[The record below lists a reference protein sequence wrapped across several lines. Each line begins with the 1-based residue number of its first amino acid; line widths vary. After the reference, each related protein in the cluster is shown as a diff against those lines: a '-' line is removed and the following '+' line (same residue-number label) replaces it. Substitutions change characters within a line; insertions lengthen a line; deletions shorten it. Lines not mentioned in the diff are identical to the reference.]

1 MDVTALVGQ
10 ARQRGIA
17 PDSPEAAEVVD
28 RLVAGADPARR
39 DYILERLSA
48 GLDSQ
53 AERYRQ
59 LLAIINGQSPRP
71 SPVPD
76 FEWLITAIRTHTS

>member
-1 MDVTALVGQ
+1 MGQ

-17 PDSPEAAEVVD
+17 PDSPEEAEVVD

-48 GLDSQ
+48 GSG
-53 AERYRQ
+53 
-59 LLAIINGQSPRP
+59 LLPPAPLYLRRPDAAVPGPRKQVTP
-71 SPVPD
+71 
-76 FEWLITAIRTHTS
+76 A